1 MPWKAMGA
9 QEYRALELPQL
20 EARRD
25 EIAAE
30 LDNPESEVDT
40 KELRSEVE
48 LCKAEF
54 ARRNSV
60 AQVRALDIH
69 AVSAGSGA
77 KLEKRDFAQSADED
91 DDPTNTL
98 EYRKAFMQYAMRG
111 KKTEALASVMSGI
124 QSRADA
130 NTLTT
135 DVPAV
140 IPTVLVNRILE
151 KAESLGMILPLVT
164 KTNYP
169 AGMEIPVASLKPV
182 ATWVSEGATSDKQKY
197 TANQKI
203 TFTHHKLR
211 CEVSISME
219 VSVMTLS
226 AFESKIVETVARAMT
241 VAKEQAIL
249 TGTGTGQPKGILS
262 ETPATGQAIVLES
275 GAGVSYQ
282 TLVDCEAALPQ
293 AYEANVKWFMHK
305 KTFMAFVG
313 MVDDQGQPI
322 ARVNYGIGGKP
333 ERTLLGREVVLT
345 GDYLPSFDA
354 APEEKTV
361 YAFMFDMSDYV
372 LNSNY
377 DMGIQ
382 RRQDWDTEDLQ
393 TKAVTAV
400 DGKVIDVNS
409 LVTLAVDKAAAGL
422 DSGPQG

>member
-9 QEYRALELPQL
+9 QEYRALELDQL
-20 EARRD
+20 KERRD
-25 EIAAE
+25 AVISE

-40 KELRSEVE
+40 EQLRSEADIIS
-48 LCKAEF
+48 AEF
-54 ARRNSV
+54 SRRNET
-60 AQVRALDIH
+60 ARLRALDVKN
-69 AVSAGSGA
+69 VSAGAGTVIERKNPAS
-77 KLEKRDFAQSADED
+77 EEADED
-91 DDPTNTL
+91 PTNSL
-98 EYRKAFMQYAMRG
+98 EYRRAFMQFAMRG
-111 KKTEALASVMSGI
+111 KKTEALTSVMSGI
-124 QSRADA
+124 QTRADA

-140 IPTVLVNRILE
+140 IPTVLVNRIIE
-151 KAESLGMILPLVT
+151 KAETYGMILPLVT
-164 KTNYP
+164 KSNYP

-197 TANQKI
+197 AANQKI

-226 AFESKIVETVARAMT
+226 AFESKIVETIARAIV
-241 VAKEQAIL
+241 VAEEQSIF
-249 TGTGTGQPKGILS
+249 TGTGSGQPKGILT

-345 GDYLPSFDA
+345 GDYLPSFEA

-372 LNSNY
+372 LNTNY

-409 LVTLAVDKAAAGL
+409 LVTLAVDKA
-422 DSGPQG
+422 PQG

>member
-9 QEYRALELPQL
+9 QEYRALELDQL
-20 EARRD
+20 KERRD
-25 EIAAE
+25 AVISE

-40 KELRSEVE
+40 EQLRSEADIIS
-48 LCKAEF
+48 AEF
-54 ARRNSV
+54 SRRNET
-60 AQVRALDIH
+60 ARLRALDVKN
-69 AVSAGSGA
+69 VSAGAGTVIERKNPAS
-77 KLEKRDFAQSADED
+77 EEADED
-91 DDPTNTL
+91 PTNSL
-98 EYRKAFMQYAMRG
+98 EYRRAFMQFAMRG
-111 KKTEALASVMSGI
+111 KKTEALTSVMSGI
-124 QSRADA
+124 QTRADA

-140 IPTVLVNRILE
+140 IPTVLVNRIIE
-151 KAESLGMILPLVT
+151 KAETYGMILPLVT
-164 KTNYP
+164 KSNYP

-226 AFESKIVETVARAMT
+226 AFESKIVETIARAIV
-241 VAKEQAIL
+241 VAEEQSIF
-249 TGTGTGQPKGILS
+249 TGTGSGQPKGILA
-262 ETPATGQAIVLES
+262 ETPAEGQAIVLES

-305 KTFMAFVG
+305 KTFMQFVG
-313 MVDDQGQPI
+313 MVDTQGQPI

-345 GDYLPSFDA
+345 GDYLPSFEA

-372 LNSNY
+372 LNTNY

-409 LVTLAVDKAAAGL
+409 LVTLAVDKA
-422 DSGPQG
+422 PQG

>member
-9 QEYRALELPQL
+9 QEYRALELDQL
-20 EARRD
+20 KERRD
-25 EIAAE
+25 AVISE

-40 KELRSEVE
+40 EQLRSEADIIS
-48 LCKAEF
+48 AEF
-54 ARRNSV
+54 SRRNET
-60 AQVRALDIH
+60 ARLRALDVKN
-69 AVSAGSGA
+69 VSAGAGTVIERKNPAS
-77 KLEKRDFAQSADED
+77 EEADED
-91 DDPTNTL
+91 PTNSL
-98 EYRKAFMQYAMRG
+98 EYRRAFMQFAMRG
-111 KKTEALASVMSGI
+111 KKADALTSVMSGI
-124 QSRADA
+124 QTRADA

-140 IPTVLVNRILE
+140 IPTVLVNRIIE
-151 KAESLGMILPLVT
+151 KAETYGMILPLVT
-164 KTNYP
+164 KSNYP

-226 AFESKIVETVARAMT
+226 AFESKIVETIARAIV
-241 VAKEQAIL
+241 VAEEQSIF
-249 TGTGTGQPKGILS
+249 TGTGSGQPKGILA
-262 ETPATGQAIVLES
+262 ETPAEGQAIVLES

-305 KTFMAFVG
+305 KTFMQFVG
-313 MVDDQGQPI
+313 MVDEQGQPI

-345 GDYLPSFDA
+345 GDYLPSFEA

-372 LNSNY
+372 LNTNY

-409 LVTLAVDKAAAGL
+409 LVTLAVDKA
-422 DSGPQG
+422 PQG